1 MKKLAICA
9 IASNE
14 NLYLRDWVKYHI
26 DLGVQKIILFDNSPV
41 DGDYP
46 QQVIGD
52 YIAER
57 IVSIIH
63 VRKEGFNPFLLQE
76 MCYTSAYKVCH
87 NDFDFM
93 VFIDIDEYLTLAPG
107 LSLDDFLNRFEDT
120 DMIKLNWMCYTDN
133 GLLHYDGR
141 PVTERFTE
149 PMKPYNK
156 PDWWS
161 DSHPVNSTI
170 KTIVNCNRIND
181 ASFLSSNTPHFCI
194 TEKGNDAVA
203 KSASGNK
210 VNPYAS
216 ACNIDY
222 SVAWLRHFR
231 TLTIE
236 EFLYRRFAR
245 GMGDARSVTT
255 KVKNLLK
262 IFMVENKATPE
273 KQQIVNEFFLNGPG
287 KVHLE
292 YEAENP
298 DKVEKEDLEY
308 DKDYYSQLIEKVA
321 AAYNK

>member
-26 DLGVQKIILFDNSPV
+26 ELGVSKIILFDNSPV
-41 DGDYP
+41 TGDYP

-52 YIAER
+52 YIADR
-57 IVSIIH
+57 SVDVVN
-63 VRKEGFNPFLLQE
+63 VRKDGFNPPLLQE
-76 MCYTSAYKVCH
+76 MCYTAAYNVYHK
-87 NDFDFM
+87 DFDYM
-93 VFIDIDEYLTLAPG
+93 AFIDIDEYLTLAPG
-107 LSLDDFLNRFEDT
+107 ISLDNFLSRFDDT
-120 DMIKLNWMCYTDN
+120 DLIKLNWMCYTDN
-133 GLLHYDGR
+133 GLLHYDRR

-156 PDWWS
+156 ADWWS
-161 DSHPVNSTI
+161 ESHPVNSTI
-170 KTIVNCNRIND
+170 KTIVNCNRISD
-181 ASFLSSNTPHFCI
+181 ASFVSTRTPHICD
-194 TEKGNDAVA
+194 TDKKTNAVA
-203 KSASGNK
+203 KTANGNP
-210 VNPYAS
+210 VNPYSS
-216 ACNIDY
+216 ACSIDY

-262 IFMVENKATPE
+262 IFTVENRTTPE

-287 KVHLE
+287 RVHLE
-292 YEAENP
+292 YEEENP
-298 DKVEKEDLEY
+298 DKVEKEDFEY
-308 DKDYYSQLIEKVA
+308 DKEYYTQLIEKVSEV
-321 AAYNK
+321 YNK